1 MVNADLHNHMGRHG
15 ANPGFDET
23 VNIAYSRLGEGGI
36 IGICNDGPVDT
47 RYEDFIGQTS
57 GHYNRVAIGDATRG
71 VLVPELNVAVVGV
84 EEVEPE
90 EGGHF
95 LCIGMPKG
103 EKIGT
108 TKLEEALKRAEGF
121 GVVKVIVHPFE
132 YGGFGPYLKENPGI
146 LERFDGFEVYNA
158 SAALGDWFF
167 PLGFRANHKAAEFY
181 KENIKARYEVGAVS
195 FTDGHSVGVIGT
207 SYTRM
212 PAIPTDTEEGFMRCL
227 KIGIQSSPDDA
238 LLLKKR
244 PVRWDATKHVGHM
257 VLHEARKR
265 LLGKK

>member
-1 MVNADLHNHMGRHG
+1 MGKHG
-15 ANPGFDET
+15 GNPGFDRVMDLAST
-23 VNIAYSRLGEGGI
+23 KLGLGGVF
-36 IGICNDGPVDT
+36 GICNDGPVDT

-57 GHYNRVAIGDATRG
+57 GHYHRVAIGDATRG

-108 TKLEEALKRAEGF
+108 TKLEEALKRADDF

-167 PLGFRANHKAAEFY
+167 PLGFRANHRAAEFY
-181 KENIKARYEVGAVS
+181 GEKIEARYQVVAVS
-195 FTDGHSVGVIGT
+195 FTDGHSVGVIGR

-212 PAIPTDTEEGFMRCL
+212 PAIPTDTEEGFMKGL
-227 KIGIQSSPDDA
+227 KMGIQGSPDDA

-244 PVRWDATKHVGHM
+244 PARWDAIKYVGHM
-257 VLHEARKR
+257 VEHAAVSEIRRR
-265 LLGKK
+265 LGRSN